1 MDFSLGELLFG
12 TGGLLAGAG
21 ALIAF
26 LKLAELADSMAA
38 KYEQEEEEE

>member
-12 TGGLLAGAG
+12 TGGLLAGVG

-26 LKLAELADSMAA
+26 LKLAELADSMAER
-38 KYEQEEEEE
+38 YQEEEKE